1 LRHEVHHKLATT
13 ERKPATRWWIAV
25 LLFASIA
32 ITDGCA
38 TLSIPAFDPSGN
50 RIFAPTP
57 TQFTLPQLHGPTG
70 RSIVPNSSFP
80 EPPPPPACLQGPA
93 APKAATSKPSADDR
107 GRCGQILLTPTRLV
121 APVGGEVVLLSGIC
135 GEDGYF
141 VSGEPIEWMLD
152 PKGVGEIVE
161 VGDDLK
167 GKRKTFFTSRSIK
180 PVVEKLDVG
189 FARGRT
195 SSEAGRI
202 TRGSA
207 RDSDD
212 LIIKKGQTWVSLTS
226 PSEGLSRV
234 TVLAPDAEVWD
245 KRRQTATIYWI
256 DASWQFPG
264 NLNLNVGED
273 ATLLTRVTKAE
284 GYKPAQGWNVKYRLL
299 NEGVGQFLTLFPGE
313 TVAGTDRKVDA
324 DGKAITQLRNATGKP
339 ATAIVGIEI
348 EKPGEAEGNMPP
360 LTLARGQVMVSWS
373 APLLRLTVNSNDTT
387 TVNQPVDFTIVLA
400 NEGNKAA
407 ENVQLTM
414 NLKNNSLQAIYPNY
428 PANYFTKTPL
438 GASWNIGT
446 IPAGQAFQTIV
457 QINPTAPADNRI
469 DFDFVASPNLRDH
482 VEKPL
487 LVVQPQV
494 GLKFAPARG
503 YEQVEVG
510 QPVVFEL
517 LATNTGKQTM
527 NDVTLVFNSDPGL
540 QHENGSNQYS
550 QVIRYLPPGQSQTIG
565 VRYTV
570 RKTGELAAQVAAQ
583 VNGVGLGQPIKA
595 FVRGIEPVPRQPAM
609 SVQLVPTNGS
619 TQLVANVDAGL
630 SGIVQN
636 NGQTVLTN
644 VRVQV
649 EYTPS
654 LALTQASQ
662 GVQDRRDINSAIWVI
677 PQFNPGTQVKYDM
690 AFRAI
695 AGSPPPKIRI
705 SSISA
710 EGTTAQFELPFTV
723 ADGSSEPSV
732 LPGRAPDSSSSVLP
746 PLGNAGSTPSTPWS
760 MSLVPLDQTI
770 PMRSNS
776 RFALKFRNN
785 RPTPDQDVRIE
796 FALPQGVRVLGV
808 TSGGTPVPGEFG
820 YSSQNSL
827 MLQPLQSVG
836 SGEEIEM
843 VLELGHDT
851 PGTQE
856 LVASI
861 RSAAMPQ
868 PMTQRARIN
877 VTPR

>member
-1 LRHEVHHKLATT
+1 M
-13 ERKPATRWWIAV
+13 
-25 LLFASIA
+25 LLFAIAVSSI
-32 ITDGCA
+32 GCA

-57 TQFTLPQLHGPTG
+57 TQITLPQLHGPTG

-80 EPPPPPACLQGPA
+80 DPPPPPACLQGPA
-93 APKAATSKPSADDR
+93 APKAATTKPSADDR

-152 PKGVGEIVE
+152 PKGVGEIIE
-161 VGDDLK
+161 VGDDMK
-167 GKRKTFFTSRSIK
+167 GKRKSYFTSKSNK
-180 PVVEKLDVG
+180 PAVEKLDVD

-195 SSEAGRI
+195 SSEAGVI
-202 TRGSA
+202 TRGSI
-207 RDSDD
+207 RGSDD
-212 LIIKKGQTWVSLTS
+212 LKIKKGQTWVSLTS

-284 GYKPAQGWNVKYRLL
+284 GYKPAEGWVVKYRLL

-313 TVAGTDRKVDA
+313 TAAGTDRKVDA
-324 DGKAITQLRNATGKP
+324 DSKAITQLRNATGKP

-360 LTLARGQVMVSWS
+360 LTLARGQVMVTWS
-373 APLLRLTVNSNDTT
+373 APLLSLTVKSIDTT
-387 TVNQPVDFTIVLA
+387 TVNQPVDFHIVLVNA
-400 NEGNKAA
+400 GDKAA

-414 NLKNNSLQAIYPNY
+414 NLKNNSLQATYPNY
-428 PANYFTKTPL
+428 PPNYFTSTPL

-446 IPAGQAFQTIV
+446 IPPRQAFETNI

-469 DFDFVASPNLRDH
+469 EFTYTASPNLRDS
-482 VEKPL
+482 VPKPL
-487 LVVQPQV
+487 LVVQPQI
-494 GLKFAPARG
+494 GLKFTPARG
-503 YEQVEVG
+503 SEPVEIG
-510 QPVVFEL
+510 QPAVFEVI
-517 LATNTGKQTM
+517 ATNTGKQTI
-527 NDVTLVFNSDPGL
+527 NDLTLLFDADPGL
-540 QHENGSNQYS
+540 QSETGNNRETRT
-550 QVIRYLPPGQSQTIG
+550 IRYLPAGQSQTIG
-565 VRYTV
+565 VRYIV
-570 RKTGELAAQVAAQ
+570 RKTGDLSAKVLAQI
-583 VNGVGLGQPIKA
+583 NGVTVGEQTT
-595 FVRGIEPVPRQPAM
+595 FVRGIEPIPRQPAM

-619 TQLVANVDAGL
+619 TQLVPNVDAGV

-662 GVQDRRDINSAIWVI
+662 GVQDRRDINSAIWII
-677 PQFNPGTQVKYDM
+677 PQLNPGTQVKFDM

-695 AGSPPPKIRI
+695 AGSPPPKLRI
-705 SSISA
+705 STLSA
-710 EGTTAQFELPFTV
+710 EGTSAQFELPFTV
-723 ADGSSEPSV
+723 AGGGNDTSV
-732 LPGRAPDSSSSVLP
+732 LPTTPTDSSVLP
-746 PLGNAGSTPSTPWS
+746 PQSGGAGSPSTPWS
-760 MSLVPLDQTI
+760 LSLVPLDQTI

-776 RFALKFRNN
+776 KFALKFRNN
-785 RPTPDQDVRIE
+785 RPNPDQDVRIE
-796 FALPQGVRVLGV
+796 FGLPQGVRLIGV
-808 TSGGTPVPGEFG
+808 TSRGTPVPGEF
-820 YSSQNSL
+820 SNATPNVL
-827 MLQPLQSVG
+827 MLQSLQSVG
-836 SGEEIEM
+836 AGEEIEM
-843 VLELGHDT
+843 ILELGHDT